1 MALKQ
6 YFYIVLVPLKFIPK
20 RTASFWQT
28 IKIPNRFVLKIC
40 TGGFADYSR
49 KSRMPEV
56 RPAERNKLEQVSFCF
71 IYRFL
76 QMYGEMA
83 YQPIFILYIRPP
95 VINYSH
101 EDHKRSFIE

>member
-1 MALKQ
+1 
-6 YFYIVLVPLKFIPK
+6 
-20 RTASFWQT
+20 
-28 IKIPNRFVLKIC
+28 
-40 TGGFADYSR
+40 
-49 KSRMPEV
+49 MPEV

-95 VINYSH
+95 VINNSH